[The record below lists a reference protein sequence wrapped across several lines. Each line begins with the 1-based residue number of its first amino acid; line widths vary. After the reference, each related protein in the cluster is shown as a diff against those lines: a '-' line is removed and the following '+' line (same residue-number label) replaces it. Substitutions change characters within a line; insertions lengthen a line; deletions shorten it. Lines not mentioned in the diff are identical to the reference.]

1 MTTYAAS
8 KAGVAA
14 LAEGL
19 RAERIPGVD
28 VSLICPGYI
37 RSEMNA
43 AAAERTRFMVDTEPG
58 VAAMVRAIEA
68 RKSVAYVPRWP
79 WAPLAVLMKRLPLPV
94 VRRLT

>member
-19 RAERIPGVD
+19 RSERIRGVD
-28 VSLICPGYI
+28 ISLICPGYI

-43 AAAERTRFMVDTEPG
+43 AAADRTRFMVDTTPG
-58 VAAMVRAIEA
+58 VAAMVHAIEQ
-68 RKSVAYVPRWP
+68 RKSTAYVPRWP
-79 WAPLAVLMKRLPLPV
+79 WVPLAIAIKTLPLSI
-94 VRRLT
+94 VRKLT